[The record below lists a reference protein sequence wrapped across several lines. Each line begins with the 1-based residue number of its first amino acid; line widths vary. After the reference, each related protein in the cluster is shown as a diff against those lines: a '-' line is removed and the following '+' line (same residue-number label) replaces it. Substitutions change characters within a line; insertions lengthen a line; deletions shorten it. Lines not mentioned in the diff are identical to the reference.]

1 MCAGTLIA
9 LLCVVTR
16 CVRPSAGTP
25 IALLCVVTR
34 CVRPSWLLLSLKCER
49 IGDQATCPTG
59 AASLRLGQ
67 TPSAHPRGNP
77 LLALTAGS
85 LVRPPEGWPLTSR
98 VPRAGGPGACPSPGA
113 QWVSGAGR
121 RMRDSET
128 MCCALNSPGP
138 QGHMRPPTLTTELWP
153 TITNGE
159 LTSLRHLGGLREG
172 RPWSHP
178 PRTVTC
184 MRIRMREKRPHPRRV
199 PWRVTAREAI
209 APQHSTLPPL
219 TLGHPNSLPPQ
230 RPLCYL
236 LTPMRRGP
244 VSEAILR
251 PVGARGG
258 VYLGVQLDD
267 AGRPMAV

>member
-1 MCAGTLIA
+1 MNGLAALVIA
-9 LLCVVTR
+9 VTVCV
-16 CVRPSAGTP
+16 
-25 IALLCVVTR
+25 L
-34 CVRPSWLLLSLKCER
+34 PSWLLLSESGIDRCEVTYPTREIGRNGHFSLRENASR
-49 IGDQATCPTG
+49 IG
-59 AASLRLGQ
+59 LGQ
-67 TPSAHPRGNP
+67 ASFAHPRGNP
-77 LLALTAGS
+77 LRALTAGS

-159 LTSLRHLGGLREG
+159 LTSLRHLGGLRGG

-178 PRTVTC
+178 PRTMTC

-209 APQHSTLPPL
+209 APQHSILPPL

-236 LTPMRRGP
+236 LTPMCEG
-244 VSEAILR
+244 
-251 PVGARGG
+251 
-258 VYLGVQLDD
+258 QL
-267 AGRPMAV
+267 AKPFSAQSGREVACI

>member
-1 MCAGTLIA
+1 MNGLAALVIA
-9 LLCVVTR
+9 VTVCV
-16 CVRPSAGTP
+16 
-25 IALLCVVTR
+25 L
-34 CVRPSWLLLSLKCER
+34 PSWLLLSESGIDRCEVTYPTREIGRNGHFSLRENASR
-49 IGDQATCPTG
+49 IG
-59 AASLRLGQ
+59 LGQ
-67 TPSAHPRGNP
+67 ASFAHPRGNP
-77 LLALTAGS
+77 LRALTAGS

-121 RMRDSET
+121 RTRDSET

-209 APQHSTLPPL
+209 APQHSILPPL

-236 LTPMRRGP
+236 LTPM
-244 VSEAILR
+244 SE
-251 PVGARGG
+251 G
-258 VYLGVQLDD
+258 QL
-267 AGRPMAV
+267 AKPFSAQSGREVACI